1 MAKYYRS
8 EDEAP
13 IVESPVTDDEGQ
25 VIAAT
30 ATTEPDLPPAGP
42 TEPISDVESTREPE
56 ADPTVPEQR
65 FRQEGEEVEAA
76 PAPEAP
82 ADAPAAPAPMD
93 APAEV
98 PAADA
103 APAEAPVAPAPEG
116 VPAAPADAPVADVPT
131 AAPMVPPQ
139 PEAEVAPVAPAEGEV
154 APAAPVAPEVE
165 APTAPVDQPVEDA
178 PVQCGGGKGGKG
190 FKQEDGEEI
199 SAVSTPEP
207 RMPAD
212 TESETCPETGNE
224 YVTKDVNEP
233 INPVI
238 EQEDDLATDDD
249 ANNEGDEAGGTEPA
263 EAGKT
268 DDITIIEPDA
278 AEQQEDAEN
287 EIDEAT
293 MSFRQAFRMEGE
305 AEVEA
310 GDQDVNATVNVNVR
324 KDDGDEHADDTAE
337 TGTEV
342 SDNGDQTPSQRFR
355 QEGEES
361 TVAPETVETVADV
374 TKVET
379 GEAPED
385 KVVDA
390 VVPDPIDPNAG
401 NPDPEQ
407 MFNSFMQE
415 GGQWL

>member
-1 MAKYYRS
+1 MAKHYRS

-13 IVESPVTDDEGQ
+13 IVESPVVDDEGQ

-42 TEPISDVESTREPE
+42 IEPISDVESTREPE

-82 ADAPAAPAPMD
+82 AEAPAAPAPMD
-93 APAEV
+93 APAEA

-103 APAEAPVAPAPEG
+103 VPAEAPVAPAPEG
-116 VPAAPADAPVADVPT
+116 VPAAPADAPVADVPA

-178 PVQCGGGKGGKG
+178 PVQCGGKRG

-199 SAVSTPEP
+199 SVVETPEP
-207 RMPAD
+207 TMPAD

-238 EQEDDLATDDD
+238 SQDDEIADD
-249 ANNEGDEAGGTEPA
+249 ANNEGDEAGGTVPA
-263 EAGKT
+263 ETGKT
-268 DDITIIEPDA
+268 DDITALEPEA
-278 AEQQEDAEN
+278 AEDQQEAEA

-342 SDNGDQTPSQRFR
+342 SDNGDQAPEQFFR
-355 QEGEES
+355 QEGEE
-361 TVAPETVETVADV
+361 TAVAPETVETVADV

-385 KVVDA
+385 KVIDA
-390 VVPDPIDPNAG
+390 AVPDPVDPNAG

-407 MFNSFMQE
+407 CFQSFMQE
-415 GGQWL
+415 GGSWM

>member
-1 MAKYYRS
+1 MAKHYRS

-13 IVESPVTDDEGQ
+13 IVESPVVDDEGQ

-42 TEPISDVESTREPE
+42 IEPISDVESTREPE
-56 ADPTVPEQR
+56 ADPTVSEQR

-82 ADAPAAPAPMD
+82 AEAPATSAPID

-116 VPAAPADAPVADVPT
+116 VPAAPADAPVADVPA

-154 APAAPVAPEVE
+154 APAAPIAPEVE
-165 APTAPVDQPVEDA
+165 SPTAPVEPQVDNSQ
-178 PVQCGGGKGGKG
+178 VQCGGKRG

-199 SAVSTPEP
+199 SVVETPEP
-207 RMPAD
+207 TMPAN
-212 TESETCPETGNE
+212 TESETCPETGDE

-238 EQEDDLATDDD
+238 FQDDEIADD
-249 ANNEGDEAGGTEPA
+249 ANNEGDEAGGTVPA
-263 EAGKT
+263 ETGKT
-268 DDITIIEPDA
+268 DDITALEPEV
-278 AEQQEDAEN
+278 AEDQQEAEA

-342 SDNGDQTPSQRFR
+342 SDNGDQAPEQFFR
-355 QEGEES
+355 QEGEE
-361 TVAPETVETVADV
+361 TAVAPETVETVADV

-385 KVVDA
+385 KVIDA
-390 VVPDPIDPNAG
+390 AVPDPVDPNAG
-401 NPDPEQ
+401 NPDPEPCFQ
-407 MFNSFMQE
+407 SFMQE
-415 GGQWL
+415 GGSWM

>member
-42 TEPISDVESTREPE
+42 IEPISDVESTREPE

-82 ADAPAAPAPMD
+82 AEAPAEPAPMD

-116 VPAAPADAPVADVPT
+116 VPAAPADAPVADVPA

-139 PEAEVAPVAPAEGEV
+139 PEAEVVPVAPAEGEV

-178 PVQCGGGKGGKG
+178 PVQCSGGKGGKG

-199 SAVSTPEP
+199 SVVETPEP
-207 RMPAD
+207 TMPAD

-238 EQEDDLATDDD
+238 SQDDEIADD
-249 ANNEGDEAGGTEPA
+249 ANNEGDEAGGTVPA
-263 EAGKT
+263 ETGKT
-268 DDITIIEPDA
+268 DDITAIEPDA
-278 AEQQEDAEN
+278 AETQDEAIAEV
-287 EIDEAT
+287 DEAT

-342 SDNGDQTPSQRFR
+342 SDNGDQTPTQYFR
-355 QEGEES
+355 QEGEE
-361 TVAPETVETVADV
+361 TAVAPETVETVADV

-390 VVPDPIDPNAG
+390 AVPDPIDPNAG

-407 MFNSFMQE
+407 CFQSFMQE
-415 GGQWL
+415 GGSWL